1 MTVDVGALSAELSTL
16 AASRPRT
23 IIGICGAPG
32 AGKSTLAELLV
43 DAVNAA
49 AASTAVAVGMDGFHL
64 AKSVIVGDDRG
75 SRRGA
80 PDTFD
85 AAGYAALLARLRTLE
100 DDIVYAPEY
109 RREIEDP
116 VNAAIPVPRSVRLVV
131 TEGNY
136 LLHPDWAAARAQLD
150 EVWYLEAPDESVRVE
165 HLIARHVRFGKSP
178 DRAQEHV
185 LRSDESN
192 ASLVTS
198 HREKADRVLRWQY
211 W

>member
-32 AGKSTLAELLV
+32 AGKSTLAELV
-43 DAVNAA
+43 VKAVNAA
-49 AASTAVAVGMDGFHL
+49 AAGAAVAVGMDGFHL
-64 AKSVIVGDDRG
+64 AKSVIVDDDRG

-136 LLHPDWAAARAQLD
+136 LLHPDWAAARAQVD

-178 DRAQEHV
+178 DRARTHV
-185 LRSDESN
+185 LASDESN
-192 ASLVTS
+192 AALVAS
-198 HREKADRVLRWQY
+198 HREKADRVLRWQH